1 MKRRNELVF
10 FVLGL
15 FSFSAF
21 AQETSVTSLFQT
33 NLDDIEGRE
42 GLMVIVEYPAG
53 VSSPAHRHNAHTF
66 VYVLEGSVV
75 MQVEGGDR
83 VTLEPGQTFYE
94 TPDDTHV
101 VSMNASVTELA
112 RILVFFV
119 KQQGAPVTVPAP

>member
-1 MKRRNELVF
+1 
-10 FVLGL
+10 
-15 FSFSAF
+15 
-21 AQETSVTSLFQT
+21 
-33 NLDDIEGRE
+33 
-42 GLMVIVEYPAG
+42 MVIVEYPAG

-101 VSMNASVTELA
+101 VSMNASATEPA

>member
-15 FSFSAF
+15 FSFSVF

-33 NLDDIEGRE
+33 DLADIEGRE

-101 VSMNASVTELA
+101 VSMNASVTEPA